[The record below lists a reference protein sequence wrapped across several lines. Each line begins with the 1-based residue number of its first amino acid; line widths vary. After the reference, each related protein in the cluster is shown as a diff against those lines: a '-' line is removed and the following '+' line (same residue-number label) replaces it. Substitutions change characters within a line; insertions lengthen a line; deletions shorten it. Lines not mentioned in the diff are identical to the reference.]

1 MPWELRYYT
10 DSRGRE
16 PCRDWIDALILDRRQ
31 TAKGL
36 AALAALDLVLARLG
50 IDVCETEWGRNLGGG
65 LYEFRVRH
73 TKPEID
79 RMFDEAGV
87 EGSPD
92 PSRGR
97 GKERVLL
104 RIFFHAYGERIIL
117 LLAGFDKGRYPKK
130 QDAEIARARKLLD
143 DFRASRGKG

>member
-1 MPWELRYYT
+1 MTWELRYYK
-10 DSRGRE
+10 DLRGRE
-16 PCRDWIDALILDRRQ
+16 PCREWIDELIRNRRQ

-36 AALAALDLVLARLG
+36 AALAALDRVLAQHG
-50 IDVCETEWGRNLGGG
+50 IDVCESEWGRNLGAG

-92 PSRGR
+92 PSRRLPRTWDHPRLGSSVVR
-97 GKERVLL
+97 SDRE
-104 RIFFHAYGERIIL
+104 
-117 LLAGFDKGRYPKK
+117 PP
-130 QDAEIARARKLLD
+130 
-143 DFRASRGKG
+143 